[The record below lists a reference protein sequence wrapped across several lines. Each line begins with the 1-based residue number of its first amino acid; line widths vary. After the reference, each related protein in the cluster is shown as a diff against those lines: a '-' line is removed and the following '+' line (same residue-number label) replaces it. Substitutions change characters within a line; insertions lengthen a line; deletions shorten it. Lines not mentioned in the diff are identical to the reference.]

1 MSAKSISKSGWTFP
15 SAGLEQN
22 ALWSNPAAVG
32 LPPGYT
38 VKNGTGGN
46 DVLEGT
52 DQGAEGID
60 GRGGN
65 DTIYGRGGFDFIIGG
80 LGNDRITL
88 GADLD
93 AVYFNAKLNAKTNVD
108 RIMDFKPGEDQ
119 IGLAKFI
126 FKKVGSGNVLKNAA
140 FWTGTKAHDKDD
152 RIIYDKKTGS
162 LYYDPDGNGPEAQTK
177 FAILNNKVALTYKDI
192 WIG

>member
-1 MSAKSISKSGWTFP
+1 MSTKSLSKSGWTFP
-15 SAGLEQN
+15 SGVQEQN

-52 DQGAEGID
+52 DEGAEGID

-119 IGLAKFI
+119 IGLAKAI
-126 FKKVGSGNVLKNAA
+126 FKKAGSGSVLKKAA
-140 FWTGTKAHDKDD
+140 FWAGTKAHDKDD

-162 LYYDPDGNGPEAQTK
+162 LYYDPDGNGPEAQIK
-177 FAILNNKVALTYKDI
+177 FAILSNKVALTYKDI